1 MDISQNQSI
10 HKAKAN
16 KSKQTIIMFSSNSIL
31 VIGASGRTGSHII
44 KAIATHSD
52 EWTPKI
58 TALARDP
65 AKLDSETASYCSLV
79 VKGNARSETDLQ
91 AAIDKANADLVV
103 ISVGNGDNVGKTDI
117 RTSNAIALERVLSQP
132 QYKNVKVLVI
142 SSIGAGD
149 SKIIAGFGI
158 GKMIEFH
165 LRHILKDHTGQE
177 KVFLSSKELKNRT
190 MVLRPTGLTEGES
203 TGKVVMFGKNEK
215 GPSMKTDRADLA
227 QWAVEQMAM
236 ERDVHFG
243 SNPVTLTCVN

>member
-1 MDISQNQSI
+1 
-10 HKAKAN
+10 
-16 KSKQTIIMFSSNSIL
+16 MFSSNSIL

-44 KAIATHSD
+44 QAIANHSD
-52 EWTPKI
+52 EWKPQI

-65 AKLDSETASYCSLV
+65 SKLDSKIAAYCTLV
-79 VKGNARSETDLQ
+79 VKGNARNEADLQ
-91 AAIDKANADLVV
+91 AAIDKSKADLIV
-103 ISVGNGDNVGKTDI
+103 ISIGNGDNVGPTNI
-117 RTSNAIALERVLSQP
+117 RTSNAIALEHVLSQP

-149 SKIIAGFGI
+149 SSIKAGFGI

-177 KVFLSSKELKNRT
+177 KAFLSSENLKHRT

-203 TGKVVMFGKNEK
+203 TGKVVTFGKNEK

-227 QWAVEQMAM
+227 QWAVEQMAK
-236 ERDVHFG
+236 ERDVEFG
-243 SNPVTLTCVN
+243 SKPVTLTCVN